1 MAFLDTT
8 RVAYSFFHRGEALF
22 FLILY
27 IRCKAWFS
35 AASRA
40 SGVPDW
46 LSFPRAP
53 ASGLVGCTCAGT
65 RASSELSWATV
76 WRLAHWRLQG
86 SELKNYSRFHFPA
99 LCAFRCL

>member
-8 RVAYSFFHRGEALF
+8 RVAYSFFHRGGALF

-86 SELKNYSRFHFPA
+86 SEVKNYSRFHFPA